1 MGEGHDLND
10 LDCPTVNSHCL
21 DEARTGKFLGS
32 SALSP
37 LLNFANKTMLETMG
51 IKEEVL
57 LSPNTEGRR
66 KAGLVDEVSELVSRH
81 TEMPV
86 GPLRIIRM
94 T

>member
-1 MGEGHDLND
+1 
-10 LDCPTVNSHCL
+10 
-21 DEARTGKFLGS
+21 
-32 SALSP
+32 
-37 LLNFANKTMLETMG
+37 MLETMG

-66 KAGLVDEVSELVSRH
+66 KAGLVDEVSELVSHH